1 MKKEYVGKECSD
13 ENYFQKYTIFNS
25 YLQTKTLADVNNDL
39 NEYHSLPVNK
49 ESLVE
54 CEFQKDTE
62 INSCLQNKGED
73 LGTNVEENETVFT
86 DKLKNF
92 ERLPASTAQTSS
104 IVPSNLLQN
113 CIDLEIRAEHLSI
126 DPGIL
131 RNLKLS
137 PEEKIN
143 IIQRGPC
150 QPTEIDTNFPKSN
163 GRRFLSK
170 FYWNE
175 FTNGE
180 RFNRDW
186 LSYSILFDRVFCIYC
201 MFFGKN
207 SQKAWTYDGFHAW
220 QRPKDISIHEKT
232 TPHINATVT
241 IKMKL
246 LSMPVLPALIEKRKM
261 QVEFNREIVHQLIEV
276 TLYLG
281 RHSLAF
287 RGHREGFNENIRGN
301 FKDLVILLSKWSP
314 SLAIYLERLQSTG
327 RNETNFLSW
336 QRQNQLI
343 DSVSTIINKSIKKEI
358 IDTKYFSVSIDTTF
372 DSSKREQLAFV
383 VRYVS
388 FSNKIPEIQERLIAL
403 KESSLTTGQRLFEI
417 FKDICNERELN
428 WKQHLIG
435 QSYDGASNMR
445 GEYEGLQALVLQQ
458 NPSAI
463 YIWCYSH
470 RLNLVVIQMA
480 STSSNAVDTFGNL
493 EFLYSFI
500 SSSKKRIAFFKKSQK
515 KHYPNQ
521 NVHRLKRVETTRW
534 MSYSSALNNVLL
546 TYNAVIETLE
556 YIVSEESRLDFKV
569 GAKASEIFTESNCF
583 MSDRADEFEFTQLV
597 VNRSRTKK
605 KQFDEN
611 SSDEPVVDPKLKFK
625 IDTYFGTLDA
635 AIMFIDRNELC
646 NEYIQFANLYSDF
659 EKVTK
664 LPKNI
669 YPFTSNINTSD
680 IESNVEIL
688 TSDEELN
695 NDQTQ
700 KDIMNT
706 GSSLTLLQICYSA
719 GLHSVFPTLFM
730 ALRIACT
737 LPVCSVTTERTFSKL
752 KIIKNRLRSTM
763 KQDCLESLLII
774 SCESDVPIDNDEVV
788 DIFAKCSTVLSKKL
802 IG

>member
-1 MKKEYVGKECSD
+1 
-13 ENYFQKYTIFNS
+13 
-25 YLQTKTLADVNNDL
+25 
-39 NEYHSLPVNK
+39 
-49 ESLVE
+49 
-54 CEFQKDTE
+54 
-62 INSCLQNKGED
+62 
-73 LGTNVEENETVFT
+73 
-86 DKLKNF
+86 
-92 ERLPASTAQTSS
+92 
-104 IVPSNLLQN
+104 
-113 CIDLEIRAEHLSI
+113 
-126 DPGIL
+126 
-131 RNLKLS
+131 
-137 PEEKIN
+137 
-143 IIQRGPC
+143 
-150 QPTEIDTNFPKSN
+150 
-163 GRRFLSK
+163 
-170 FYWNE
+170 
-175 FTNGE
+175 
-180 RFNRDW
+180 
-186 LSYSILFDRVFCIYC
+186 
-201 MFFGKN
+201 
-207 SQKAWTYDGFHAW
+207 
-220 QRPKDISIHEKT
+220 
-232 TPHINATVT
+232 
-241 IKMKL
+241 MKL

-261 QVEFNREIVHQLIEV
+261 QVGFNREIVHQLIEV

-445 GEYEGLQALVLQQ
+445 GEYEGLQALILQQ

-493 EFLYSFI
+493 ESLYSFI
-500 SSSKKRIAFFKKSQK
+500 SSSKKRIAFFEKSQK

-521 NVHRLKRVETTRW
+521 NVRRLKRVETKRW

-569 GAKASEIFTESNCF
+569 GTKASGLIDFLLSHRFILTALCFKKIFNLIDPLTRMLQAIDIDLLSAINNIKNVHTSLKQIRCENIFEEIFTESNCF

-635 AIMFIDRNELC
+635 AIMAIENRFHSTAQNLLRDISFFSKNRLNQVKNGKLPADVFCTFCNLYQQFIDRNELC
-646 NEYIQFANLYSDF
+646 YEYIQFANLYSDF

-680 IESNVEIL
+680 IESNMEIL

-706 GSSLTLLQICYSA
+706 GSLLTLLKICYSA

-763 KQDCLESLLII
+763 KQDRLESLLII

>member
-1 MKKEYVGKECSD
+1 M
-13 ENYFQKYTIFNS
+13 
-25 YLQTKTLADVNNDL
+25 
-39 NEYHSLPVNK
+39 
-49 ESLVE
+49 
-54 CEFQKDTE
+54 
-62 INSCLQNKGED
+62 
-73 LGTNVEENETVFT
+73 
-86 DKLKNF
+86 
-92 ERLPASTAQTSS
+92 
-104 IVPSNLLQN
+104 
-113 CIDLEIRAEHLSI
+113 
-126 DPGIL
+126 
-131 RNLKLS
+131 
-137 PEEKIN
+137 N

-150 QPTEIDTNFPKSN
+150 QPTEIDIHFPKSN

-175 FTNGE
+175 PLNGE
-180 RFNRDW
+180 RFCRDW
-186 LSYSILFDRVFCIYC
+186 LSYSILLDRVFCMYC

-220 QRPKDISIHEKT
+220 QRPKDISTHEKT

-241 IKMKL
+241 VKMKL
-246 LSMPVLPALIEKRKM
+246 LSMPVLPVLTEKRKI

-276 TLYLG
+276 TLYLS

-314 SLAIYLERLQSTG
+314 SLAIYLERLQSNG
-327 RNETNFLSW
+327 RSETNFLSW
-336 QRQNQLI
+336 ERQNQLI

-358 IDTKYFSVSIDTTF
+358 IDAKYFSVSIDTTF

-417 FKDICNERELN
+417 FKDVFNERELN
-428 WKQHLIG
+428 WKLHLIG

-445 GEYEGLQALVLQQ
+445 GEYEGLQALVVQQ

-470 RLNLVVIQMA
+470 RLNLIVIQMA

-493 EFLYSFI
+493 ESLYSFI
-500 SSSKKRIAFFKKSQK
+500 SSSKKRIAFFEKSQK

-521 NVHRLKRVETTRW
+521 NVRRLKRVETTRW

-556 YIVSEESRLDFKV
+556 YIVSEESREDFKV
-569 GAKASEIFTESNCF
+569 GAKASGLIDFLLSHRFILTALCFKKIFNLIDPLTRMLQAIDIDLLSAINNIQNVHTSLKQIRCEKIFEEIFKESNCF
-583 MSDRADEFEFTQLV
+583 MSDRANEFEFTHLAIT
-597 VNRSRTKK
+597 RSRIKK
-605 KQFDEN
+605 KFFDEN
-611 SSDEPVVDPKLKFK
+611 SSDEPVVDPKMKFK
-625 IDTYFGTLDA
+625 IDTYFGALDA
-635 AIMFIDRNELC
+635 AIMAIENRFHSTAQNLLRDISFFSKNRLNQVKNGKLPADVFSTFCNLYQQFIDRNELC

-659 EKVTK
+659 EKITK
-664 LPKNI
+664 LPKKI

-680 IESNVEIL
+680 IESNVEIS
-688 TSDEELN
+688 TSDEEIN
-695 NDQTQ
+695 NDHTQ
-700 KDIMNT
+700 QDVKNT
-706 GSSLTLLQICYSA
+706 GSLLTLLKICYSA

-763 KQDCLESLLII
+763 KQDRLESLLII
-774 SCESDVPIDNDEVV
+774 SCESDVHIDNDEVV
-788 DIFAKCSTVLSKKL
+788 DVFAKCSSVLSKKL

>member
-1 MKKEYVGKECSD
+1 MDAVMPTDSNRDWRTDRRTGDD
-13 ENYFQKYTIFNS
+13 EIGIPDRYDARGGTAYSSGSGAEHVLNVVHLHH
-25 YLQTKTLADVNNDL
+25 LQLGVQSHNAINDGIKS
-39 NEYHSLPVNK
+39 N
-49 ESLVE
+49 
-54 CEFQKDTE
+54 
-62 INSCLQNKGED
+62 NSCIYGNQCTESINTHSHSGED
-73 LGTNVEENETVFT
+73 LGTNVEQNETVFT
-86 DKLKNF
+86 DKSKNF
-92 ERLPASTAQTSS
+92 ERLPASTAQTSYIGEDLGTNVEQNETVFTDKSKNLERLPASTAQTSS
-104 IVPSNLLQN
+104 I
-113 CIDLEIRAEHLSI
+113 
-126 DPGIL
+126 GI
-131 RNLKLS
+131 
-137 PEEKIN
+137 
-143 IIQRGPC
+143 
-150 QPTEIDTNFPKSN
+150 
-163 GRRFLSK
+163 
-170 FYWNE
+170 
-175 FTNGE
+175 
-180 RFNRDW
+180 
-186 LSYSILFDRVFCIYC
+186 
-201 MFFGKN
+201 N

-220 QRPKDISIHEKT
+220 QRPKDICTHEKT

-246 LSMPVLPALIEKRKM
+246 LSMPVLPALIEKKKM

-358 IDTKYFSVSIDTTF
+358 IDAKYFSVSIDTTF

-388 FSNKIPEIQERLIAL
+388 FSNKIPEIQERLISL

-493 EFLYSFI
+493 ESLYSFI
-500 SSSKKRIAFFKKSQK
+500 STSKKRIAFFEKSQK

-521 NVHRLKRVETTRW
+521 NIRRLKRVETTRW

-556 YIVSEESRLDFKV
+556 YIVSEESRVDFKV

-583 MSDRADEFEFTQLV
+583 MSDHADEFEFTQLV
-597 VNRSRTKK
+597 INRSRTKK

-625 IDTYFGTLDA
+625 IDTYFGALDA
-635 AIMFIDRNELC
+635 AIMAIENRFHSTA
-646 NEYIQFANLYSDF
+646 QNLLRDISF
-659 EKVTK
+659 FSKNRLNQIGMSCVMNIFSLQTCILTLKKVTK

-680 IESNVEIL
+680 IECNVEIS

-706 GSSLTLLQICYSA
+706 GSLLTLLQICYSA
-719 GLHSVFPTLFM
+719 GLHSIFPTLFM

-763 KQDCLESLLII
+763 KQDRLESLLII